1 MVTARVGGASGPLPS
16 GVPRQPLRKADRS
29 RLRRLSP
36 SPFAR
41 SPSSP
46 LSPSPFARSPS
57 SPPVPLS
64 LRERGN
70 DGPGSKPNADQ
81 SPHVGPI
88 HPDRTLVIRPPSPRM
103 RRGGQG
109 VVRSR
114 HPYQKHVSPPRPV
127 HVRC

>member
-29 RLRRLSP
+29 RLRRP
-36 SPFAR
+36 
-41 SPSSP
+41 
-46 LSPSPFARSPS
+46 SPSPFARSPS

-81 SPHVGPI
+81 SPHVGPFT
-88 HPDRTLVIRPPSPRM
+88 PTGPKVFGPPPPLF
-103 RRGGQG
+103 RGGG
-109 VVRSR
+109 RGGGG
-114 HPYQKHVSPPRPV
+114 
-127 HVRC
+127 